1 VVLQGTANT
10 NDGVAY
16 GGWVLRNVDPGAV
29 LDATPVVT
37 GPTTST
43 NPDALQITTVTPGA
57 WVLVMAVSNNAD
69 GTPGAPSDYENAITI
84 VGVDAVNTSI
94 GGATRVKSTPGA
106 ENPGAFPTWDSGTW
120 YAATLAIK
128 PFTSTNGGTGTL
140 TAAAGPLG
148 GTVSNG
154 GGGTLTAVA

>member
-1 VVLQGTANT
+1 
-10 NDGVAY
+10 
-16 GGWVLRNVDPGAV
+16 V
-29 LDATPVVT
+29 LDAVAVTT
-37 GPTTST
+37 GPATST
-43 NPDALQITTVTPGA
+43 NPDALEITTVTPGA
-57 WVLVMAVSNNAD
+57 WVLVLAASNNAD
-69 GTPGAPSDYENAITI
+69 GTPGTPTDYENAVTT

-94 GGATRVKSTPGA
+94 GGATRLKATAGA
-106 ENPGAFPTWDSGTW
+106 ENPGTFPTWDSGQW

-148 GTVSNG
+148 GTTSNG